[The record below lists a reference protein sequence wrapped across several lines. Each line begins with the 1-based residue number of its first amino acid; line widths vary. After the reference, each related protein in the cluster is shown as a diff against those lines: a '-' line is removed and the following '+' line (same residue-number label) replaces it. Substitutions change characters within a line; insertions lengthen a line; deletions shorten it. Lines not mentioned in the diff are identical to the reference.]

1 MITTKKTPLWGRIA
15 VTLMA
20 LIMLVFACGYALSAL
35 WESVVFP
42 GALCLFELIEGRALM
57 DVMTD
62 YFGWLCGISLDEAG
76 GIPEMVLRVVLGL
89 IPRVMGLTG
98 HALMVLG
105 AVLLPVNLWILS
117 GKRVGNIVS
126 ALLMGVI
133 TAGFGLSLGQIA
145 WVGVSSVL
153 VNLFMHALGFSQVWS
168 VLDDVLPMVFT
179 TLMTAV
185 LFITA
190 FFGMR
195 PKWISVPATVLAMGS
210 VCLQA
215 GGMVLGIAYLA
226 VDMLVRQSYALP
238 SLLIQWVGK
247 IPYSLA
253 AYSLF
258 VAVLFVC
265 LVYAAVA
272 RFPSL
277 FGKKKA

>member
-62 YFGWLCGISLDEAG
+62 YFGWLGISLYEAG
-76 GIPEMVLRVVLGL
+76 GISEMVLCVVLGL

-145 WVGVSSVL
+145 WVGVRSVL
-153 VNLFMHALGFSQVWS
+153 VIPSMHALSFSQIWS
-168 VLDDVLPMVFT
+168 VLDDVLPMAFT

-226 VDMLVRQSYALP
+226 VSMLVRQPYELP

-247 IPYSLA
+247 TPHSLA